1 MRKTLTLVLAVALFG
16 ILTAVVVAQ
25 VGDDPTAAGPAATT
39 ETTET
44 TESAPTQTTPERT
57 TTTEDNPQGV
67 GTETV
72 EDVDI
77 SGPCD
82 EAEHAGD
89 PRCNGTVDEDHDRGD
104 DRDHDRGEDN
114 SGPDARRRRAVAR
127 RRQARRERIAAAE
140 RPIRPPRPPPSSPR
154 NPRPQTMTAAATIRE
169 GRAAAAPTTAAPTTT
184 PARGRT
190 TVSTTDGRGLLA
202 DCCG

>member
-25 VGDDPTAAGPAATT
+25 VGDDPTAAGTAATT

-57 TTTEDNPQGV
+57 TTTEDNPQSV

-72 EDVDI
+72 EGVDI

-89 PRCNGTVDEDHDRGD
+89 PRCNGTVAEDHDRGD
-104 DRDHDRGEDN
+104 DRDHDRGD
-114 SGPDARRRRAVAR
+114 GQLGAGQLQLRPWRRRRHRRHRGRQQRLGSWR
-127 RRQARRERIAAAE
+127 RRRRLE
-140 RPIRPPRPPPSSPR
+140 RPRR
-154 NPRPQTMTAAATIRE
+154 
-169 GRAAAAPTTAAPTTT
+169 
-184 PARGRT
+184 
-190 TVSTTDGRGLLA
+190 
-202 DCCG
+202 